1 MSSTSHFYEKD
12 LCKFLN
18 FVYGEKSE
26 ANLLI
31 GSLSTLYI
39 TVFLIYILRPLDL
52 FLEEFSRFLALF
64 GLLSLFVSSIMAAF
78 TREIFQVLGKPF
90 KKVHHIIA
98 LTALGLI
105 TFHPIFVV
113 IFSSDVSL
121 FLPNFGSLSLFM
133 TYAGAPSLYLILL
146 ATLAGYFQRKI
157 PKFWRY
163 IHGLSYVALIFGVIH
178 GIKIGGHFSSSIA
191 LKIIYILMLVLTTFA
206 FGFKRYR
213 NYKKKRRIREKQA
226 KKKEKDKIM

>member
-1 MSSTSHFYEKD
+1 MEK
-12 LCKFLN
+12 KA
-18 FVYGEKSE
+18 KQII
-26 ANLLI
+26 LI
-31 GSLSTLYI
+31 GSLSALYL

-52 FLEEFSRFLALF
+52 ILEEFSRFLALF

-90 KKVHHIIA
+90 KKVHHIIG

-105 TFHPIFVV
+105 TFHPIFIV
-113 IFSSDVSL
+113 ISYSDASL
-121 FLPNFGSLSLFM
+121 FLPNFGSLSSFV

-163 IHGLSYVALIFGVIH
+163 IHGLNYVALIFGVIH
-178 GIKIGGHFSSSIA
+178 GIKIGGYFSSSSA
-191 LKIIYILMLVLTTFA
+191 LKIIYILMLVLTTVA

-213 NYKKKRRIREKQA
+213 NYKKK
-226 KKKEKDKIM
+226 KEKDRSV